1 MIITKYL
8 DLLTLLD
15 GVAPAALLEAM
26 EEEKILEQEVE
37 IEIVGFTPGR
47 PATRNDPADPPEWEE
62 QPVEDYGLVVL
73 KRLGDNPWT
82 ARALPKSGLSGIAGA
97 VNLAVDSLD
106 LADDI
111 WRTRQEDAA

>member
-8 DLLTLLD
+8 DLLILLEE
-15 GVAPAALLEAM
+15 VAPTALLEAM
-26 EEEKILEQEVE
+26 EEENILEQEVE
-37 IEIVGFTPGR
+37 IEIVDFTPGR
-47 PATRNDPADPPEWEE
+47 PATRNDPADPPEWDE

-97 VNLAVDSLD
+97 VNQVVGSLD

-111 WRTRQEDAA
+111 WRARQEAAA